1 MAIRDDPPGQFS
13 LVTLA
18 LRQTITVMGEPQRS
32 GLVDI
37 EYEGGIVAAFIR
49 DVLTHCERVDA
60 QGT

>member
-1 MAIRDDPPGQFS
+1 
-13 LVTLA
+13 
-18 LRQTITVMGEPQRS
+18 MGEPQRS

>member
-13 LVTLA
+13 FVTLA
-18 LRQTITVMGEPQRS
+18 RRQTITVKGEPQRY

-37 EYEGGIVAAFIR
+37 EYEGSIVAVFIR

-60 QGT
+60 KGT